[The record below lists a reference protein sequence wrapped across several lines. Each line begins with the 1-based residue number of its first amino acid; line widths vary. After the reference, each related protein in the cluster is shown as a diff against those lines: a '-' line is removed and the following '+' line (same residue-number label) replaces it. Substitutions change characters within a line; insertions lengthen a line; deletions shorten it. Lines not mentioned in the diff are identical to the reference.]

1 LKSKFSQRLGFPLRN
16 SRLSEMHASLVFK
29 WKDNKIAIEMA
40 DSLTGGRV
48 WPGIRKGEGRT
59 VTSISRFL

>member
-1 LKSKFSQRLGFPLRN
+1 
-16 SRLSEMHASLVFK
+16 MHASLVFK

-40 DSLTGGRV
+40 DSLPGGRV
-48 WPGIRKGEGRT
+48 WPGIRKREGRT